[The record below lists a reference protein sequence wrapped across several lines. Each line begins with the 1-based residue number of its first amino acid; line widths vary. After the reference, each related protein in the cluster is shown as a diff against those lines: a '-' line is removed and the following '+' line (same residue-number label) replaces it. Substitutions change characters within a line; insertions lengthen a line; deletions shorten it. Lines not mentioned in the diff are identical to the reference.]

1 MAISET
7 MLSGTGREPQAAS
20 SSMVALE
27 DQGQADDAIP
37 AAALLQ
43 AAVEV
48 AVSRVSGPLVL
59 AISGGRDSMAL
70 MHAVARWAP
79 ERLAAVATFDHGTGG
94 YATDAA
100 ALVAAEAR
108 RLGLTVVRER
118 ARTPVFNEAAWR
130 TARWRFL
137 QRVARAYRARV
148 ATAHTRDDQ
157 AETIAMRLLRGA
169 GTRGIAALAAP
180 SEIVRPWLPVSRA
193 EVAAW
198 AMSERIPYLDDP
210 MNATRRFQRGRV
222 RHDLLPALERAVPG
236 FTATLLDIGDQAAA
250 WRRGVDAFLDTLE
263 ITRVRDGA
271 LRVPAGVFADT
282 TPEGRAVLWPA
293 CFARLGVV
301 LDARGTREL
310 VRFSSSRRR
319 GGQVHVAGGATV
331 VGTTNGREAVF
342 ELRRAAIVRVA
353 EPWSGPAEML
363 PSRFGAWRVRRV
375 APKDARTAADDR
387 WQFGIPVGATVT
399 MRVWHAGDRIRT
411 VGAPAGRRVTRYFS
425 DARVPAL
432 DRGGWPVVLVGD
444 ALLCVP
450 GICRSLAAPHR
461 PGWPDSIWYRCEREH
476 D

>member
-1 MAISET
+1 LASPE
-7 MLSGTGREPQAAS
+7 EP
-20 SSMVALE
+20 
-27 DQGQADDAIP
+27 GQADDAIP

-48 AVSRVSGPLVL
+48 AVSRASGPLVL

-70 MHAVARWAP
+70 MHAVVRWAP
-79 ERLAAVATFDHGTGG
+79 ERLTAVATFDHGTGG

-118 ARTPVFNEAAWR
+118 ARSPVFNEAAWR

-157 AETIAMRLLRGA
+157 AETIAMRLLRGS
-169 GTRGIAALAAP
+169 GTRGLAALAAP
-180 SEIVRPWLPVSRA
+180 SDIVRPWLPVSRA

-198 AMSERIPYLDDP
+198 ATAEGIPYLDDP

-250 WRRGVDAFLDTLE
+250 WRRAVDAYLETLE
-263 ITRVRDGA
+263 ISPVRDGA
-271 LRVPAGVFADT
+271 LRVPAAVFADT

-331 VGTTNGREAVF
+331 VGTSHGREAVF
-342 ELRRAAIVRVA
+342 ELRRATVERVA
-353 EPWSGPAEML
+353 EPWSGPAEAL
-363 PSRFGAWRVRRV
+363 PARFGSWRVRRM
-375 APKDARTAADDR
+375 APKDARSAADDR
-387 WQFGIPVGATVT
+387 WQFGVPVGATVT
-399 MRVWHAGDRIRT
+399 MRAWHAGDRIRT

-425 DARVPAL
+425 DAHVPAL

-450 GICRSLAAPHR
+450 GICRALAAPHR